1 MFYLLL
7 RYNVLII
14 KPYFL
19 RKNVTPGY
27 VSTILNLIVYLR
39 NKAKSLKTV
48 LPMNYINNNVNKG
61 MILAVLMLFFLQ
73 DSSLARLSKDEETKL
88 NELNKISK
96 PSSPIFGKI
105 NEPLKVGISFSQ
117 YVPALIN
124 LETIDEKVIEEIK
137 EKKEERSRGETIK
150 LEPQQDASQKS
161 LNVLETKRAELQK
174 AEEEGLNFIQ
184 PSLALTGDE
193 QKAIDEFF
201 SRNEQEQLSNLW
213 KATIERN
220 KTIQFVIQKLAP
232 ANSPQQANS
241 LLSKTLG
248 AAIFLPFYALQAFTN
263 NSGAYY
269 GSQVGGRV
277 LGSVLEGKM
286 QKNHAQIQ
294 LSQTEAIILFMMI
307 DEVAERLRQRY
318 HAYKRVLVER
328 TLATNEL
335 VETKKDTLD
344 AQDSMSEGAEV
355 IAGIQRRST
364 EREIRKLD
372 AELRS
377 HRNTLIELAGP
388 QSVSDLDQQLK
399 IELAA
404 TQNTPLDFLGVEK

>member
-1 MFYLLL
+1 
-7 RYNVLII
+7 
-14 KPYFL
+14 
-19 RKNVTPGY
+19 
-27 VSTILNLIVYLR
+27 
-39 NKAKSLKTV
+39 
-48 LPMNYINNNVNKG
+48 MNI
-61 MILAVLMLFFLQ
+61 
-73 DSSLARLSKDEETKL
+73 
-88 NELNKISK
+88 
-96 PSSPIFGKI
+96 
-105 NEPLKVGISFSQ
+105 
-117 YVPALIN
+117 
-124 LETIDEKVIEEIK
+124 
-137 EKKEERSRGETIK
+137 
-150 LEPQQDASQKS
+150 
-161 LNVLETKRAELQK
+161 LETKRAELQK

-184 PSLALTGDE
+184 PSLALTSDE

-232 ANSPQQANS
+232 ANSPQEANS

-248 AAIFLPFYALQAFTN
+248 AAIFLPFYALQAFTSN
-263 NSGAYY
+263 AGAYY

-277 LGSVLEGKM
+277 IGSVLEGKM
-286 QKNHAQIQ
+286 QKNQAQIQ

-328 TLATNEL
+328 TLATSEL
-335 VETKKDTLD
+335 DETKKDTLD
-344 AQDSMSEGAEV
+344 AQDSMSSGAEV
-355 IAGIQRRST
+355 IAGIQRRAT

-388 QSVSDLDQQLK
+388 QSVSELDQQLK

>member
-1 MFYLLL
+1 
-7 RYNVLII
+7 
-14 KPYFL
+14 
-19 RKNVTPGY
+19 
-27 VSTILNLIVYLR
+27 
-39 NKAKSLKTV
+39 
-48 LPMNYINNNVNKG
+48 MNYINNNVNKG